1 MQETIKKE
9 TFCLKWWSWH
19 VKRRCWRP
27 RFRGTFQ
34 RGWDCQKKKKKAK
47 CVVPWSYVLF
57 HDCNFLNFVLCF
69 IFNQVTFF
77 TQIYIFL
84 CDYKFFVLQLIE
96 TWIQQLL
103 CFHICQFGIFSKL
116 DNFFVLKFPNF
127 HHFAFKF
134 LKKFAIS
141 VFYLIYTKF
150 DHKGV

>member
-1 MQETIKKE
+1 MQQTIKKD
-9 TFCLKWWSWH
+9 FFFFKWWLWH

-34 RGWDCQKKKKKAK
+34 REWDCQKKNKAK

-69 IFNQVTFF
+69 IFNQVTFLIE
-77 TQIYIFL
+77 IYNFL

-103 CFHICQFGIFSKL
+103 YFHIYQFGIFSKL
-116 DNFFVLKFPNF
+116 DNFFVLKFAKVSSF
-127 HHFAFKF
+127 CLQIFEKIQHLSF
-134 LKKFAIS
+134 LIS
-141 VFYLIYTKF
+141 LHQIWP
-150 DHKGV
+150 